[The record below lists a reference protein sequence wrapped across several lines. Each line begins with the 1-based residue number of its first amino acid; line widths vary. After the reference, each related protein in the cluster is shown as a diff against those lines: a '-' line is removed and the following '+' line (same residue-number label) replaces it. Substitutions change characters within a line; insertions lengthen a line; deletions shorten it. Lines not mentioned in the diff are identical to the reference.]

1 MKKNIAFMAALA
13 AATIISCNAAA
24 ADGTVNFTGSIGDA
38 SCKTNIGSLTGGNA
52 GTVNLGNVPLS
63 SFTGVGS
70 TASDGAGSTN
80 VKIFL
85 TECPAGTPTT
95 ATLKFDGAYYKGDN
109 SYLALTEG
117 TGVAQGVA
125 ILLSNPS
132 GTPLKLGE
140 PSEAVTLNVGTG
152 SSTELNFKA
161 AYIQRETTIVAGTA
175 NSSATFTINY

>member
-1 MKKNIAFMAALA
+1 MKTKFSLLAALVTVA
-13 AATIISCNAAA
+13 VMSSCNAAA
-24 ADGTVNFTGSIGDA
+24 ADGTVTFTGEITDA
-38 SCKTNIGSLTGGNA
+38 SCETHIGTLTGGSNA
-52 GTVNLGNVPLS
+52 TVALGKVPVS

-70 TASDGAGSTN
+70 TAADGAGSTN

-95 ATLKFDGAYYKGDN
+95 ASLKFDGAYYKGDN
-109 SYLALTEG
+109 SYLALDTAA
-117 TGVAQGVA
+117 TARGVA

-132 GTPLKLGE
+132 GTPIKLGE
-140 PSEAVTLNVGTG
+140 KSEDFTLAVGEG

-161 AYIQRETTIVAGTA
+161 AYIQRETTVSAGTA

>member
-1 MKKNIAFMAALA
+1 MKKNMLMAALA
-13 AATIISCNAAA
+13 VATIISCNAAA
-24 ADGTVNFTGSIGDA
+24 ADGTVQFTGSITDA
-38 SCKTNIGSLTGGNA
+38 SCETHIGSLTGGSNE
-52 GTVNLGNVPLS
+52 TVNLGKVPSS

-70 TASDGAGSTN
+70 TAADGAGSTN

-95 ATLKFDGAYYKGDN
+95 ASLKFDGAYYKGDN
-109 SYLALTEG
+109 SYLALDTAS
-117 TGVAQGVA
+117 TATGVA

-132 GTPLKLGE
+132 GTALKLGE
-140 PSEAVTLNVGTG
+140 ASEPVTLAVGEG

-161 AYIQRETTIVAGTA
+161 AYIQRETAVTAGTA